1 MFFRLFL
8 FLTILNHSIHPNG
21 AHPSLLIAGGNIVSI
36 EQVPYQVALL
46 SSGVYNG
53 CGGSIISRSF
63 VLTAGHCVVQ
73 EIAANLAVRVGS
85 KFRTHGGMIYPIA
98 SKSFHEQF
106 NVKEMDHDFALLRLS
121 KPIKFNHYVQP
132 IAVLPETPIP
142 VGTLLS
148 TSGWGLTCTD
158 ESRTNLRS
166 VKVPLVDRK
175 KCRALYP
182 CFTEAM
188 VCAGY
193 QDRKVDASKGDSG
206 GPLVY
211 NNTLI
216 GVTSFG
222 PTCDEMNCP
231 GVYARVSA
239 VYQWIHKIITNGE
252 KLQISDM
259 TD

>member
-1 MFFRLFL
+1 MYLHLFL
-8 FLTILNHSIHPNG
+8 FLTTLNHFIHPYE
-21 AHPSLLIAGGNIVSI
+21 AHPSLRIAGGTIVSI
-36 EQVPYQVALL
+36 EQVPYQVALMR
-46 SSGVYNG
+46 SGVYNG

-63 VLTAGHCVVQ
+63 VLTAGHCVVM
-73 EIAANLAVRVGS
+73 EIVAHLAVRVGS
-85 KFRTHGGMIYPIA
+85 NYMTQEGMIYPVN
-98 SKSFHEQF
+98 SKSVHDKF

-121 KPIKFNHYVQP
+121 MPIKFNQYVQP
-132 IAVLPETPIP
+132 IVLGPVTSLP

-148 TSGWGLTCTD
+148 TSGWGMTCNPT
-158 ESRTNLRS
+158 ESRTYLRS
-166 VKVPLVDRK
+166 VKVPLVDRN
-175 KCRALYP
+175 KCRELYP

-193 QDRKVDASKGDSG
+193 QDRKVDASNGDSG

-222 PTCDEMNCP
+222 PACHEMNCP

-239 VYQWIHKIITNGE
+239 VYQWIQKITTGRGV
-252 KLQISDM
+252 
-259 TD
+259 